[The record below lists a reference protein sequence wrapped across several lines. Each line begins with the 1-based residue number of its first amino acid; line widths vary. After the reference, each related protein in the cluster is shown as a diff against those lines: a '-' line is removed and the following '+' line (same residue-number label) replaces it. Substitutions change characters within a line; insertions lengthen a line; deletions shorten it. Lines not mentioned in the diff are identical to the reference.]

1 MYWSRDDLVIGI
13 LHRIQNNQ
21 TKQLDAQIDGGLFD
35 HLSVVLRIEHS
46 FVLLPR
52 LLFSECIALLC
63 TLLE

>member
-1 MYWSRDDLVIGI
+1 MSCHVIVIMYWSRDDLVIGI

-52 LLFSECIALLC
+52 LLFS
-63 TLLE
+63 